1 MSDEAK
7 QLFEGKHV
15 LVLERDGWQFVER
28 KKGKSAVVILAV
40 TDDDRV
46 IFVEQ
51 FRRPVNARV
60 IDFPAGL
67 VGDEAG
73 HDDPAETAKREL
85 LEETGYSC
93 SRVERLTSGPT
104 SPGITSETV
113 AFYAASG
120 LEQHGAGGGVG
131 GEDIAVH
138 RIPRDA
144 VGDWLKRKHGE
155 GILIDVKVWAGLWWL
170 SKGV

>member
-1 MSDEAK
+1 MK
-7 QLFEGKHV
+7 TVFEGKHL
-15 LVLERDGWQFVER
+15 LVLENDDWQFVER
-28 KKGKSAVVILAV
+28 KKGKSAVAIVAL

-46 IFVEQ
+46 VLVEQ

-67 VGDEAG
+67 VGDEEG

-85 LEETGYSC
+85 EEETGYAC
-93 SRVERLTSGPT
+93 AKVERLTSGPT

-113 AFYAASG
+113 TFFRASG
-120 LEQHGAGGGVG
+120 LEQRGAGGGVG
-131 GEDIAVH
+131 GEDISVH
-138 RIPRDA
+138 RVPRNA
-144 VGDWLKRKHGE
+144 VVDWLKRKNGE

-170 SKGV
+170 RTLP